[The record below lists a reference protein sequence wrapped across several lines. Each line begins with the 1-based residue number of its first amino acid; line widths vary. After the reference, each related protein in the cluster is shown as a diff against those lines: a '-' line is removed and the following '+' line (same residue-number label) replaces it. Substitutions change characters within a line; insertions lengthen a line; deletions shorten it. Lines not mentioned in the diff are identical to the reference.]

1 MKKLRSFLGPNGRK
15 FNWSGAW
22 NMSMCVNTQ
31 TSWEVHGSVCVCFC
45 DKNSGRWKNE
55 NILALKLCTGE

>member
-31 TSWEVHGSVCVCFC
+31 TVGKYMGVCVCAFVI
-45 DKNSGRWKNE
+45 KIQVGGKMK
-55 NILALKLCTGE
+55 IF